1 MVTDNL
7 FTVTIVTETRGDREK
22 FRGARDGKMKILKPV
37 LALTLTCI
45 VWGLILGYVHR
56 ITESKIAEAERKE
69 REKMIAEIFPG
80 CSFEEENGI
89 FYCFQDNRLVGKAVE
104 VETKG
109 YGGTMRVLVGIN
121 ADNTVKG
128 VRVLSHNETRGIGS
142 RATEPSFLSQFENLG
157 KEQLA
162 FKPQG
167 QVEAITGAT
176 ISSRAILEAVKRA
189 LEYG

>member
-1 MVTDNL
+1 
-7 FTVTIVTETRGDREK
+7 
-22 FRGARDGKMKILKPV
+22 MKILKPV

-45 VWGLILGYVHR
+45 VWGLILGYVHQ

-121 ADNTVKG
+121 ADNTVRG

-176 ISSRAILEAVKRA
+176 ISSRAILEAVRRA